1 MSPAKLPV
9 EVEEMYGG
17 GCMMALMCRLFRSVM
32 AMATLR
38 SAIAVSAGRAVK
50 EPSRSVTVQVE
61 SPYFSKLWHS
71 Q

>member
-32 AMATLR
+32 EILR
-38 SAIAVSAGRAVK
+38 RLCVCMVELSTNLWLVS
-50 EPSRSVTVQVE
+50 
-61 SPYFSKLWHS
+61 
-71 Q
+71 

>member
-32 AMATLR
+32 T
-38 SAIAVSAGRAVK
+38 
-50 EPSRSVTVQVE
+50 T
-61 SPYFSKLWHS
+61 
-71 Q
+71 

>member
-32 AMATLR
+32 PTLR
-38 SAIAVSAGRAVK
+38 MRCLVS
-50 EPSRSVTVQVE
+50 
-61 SPYFSKLWHS
+61 
-71 Q
+71 